1 MKKGFVFVLLLVFA
15 LFIAGCSQSSNRT
28 QGSQTAS
35 NQGSEDKQEA
45 TSKSDYPNKPIE
57 LIVPAP
63 PGGSTDILARILG
76 QYVPKYLPNKTNMVV
91 INKPG
96 GNNTIGVSDVF
107 KAEPDGYTIGFVPS
121 STIATEPHF
130 GNTPYSYDSFQTIAR
145 INAQDGFV
153 YVKSDAP
160 WKTYE
165 DWFEYVKENPGKFK
179 LGAVAGARNSLLRLS
194 YEADIKMNIAPFDG
208 FAESVTALLG
218 GHIDAAFA
226 IPAAVK
232 AQLDA
237 GEIRPLF
244 GTTSRKLDSTPLIS
258 EKGIDF
264 VDDKFNGIVAPK
276 GLSEDVLASL
286 VDAFKQALQDPAL
299 IEEFKKVNTE
309 PYYGTPE
316 EYQEALSKAYQS
328 DGETLKIAGLIK

>member
-1 MKKGFVFVLLLVFA
+1 MKKGSIFVLLLALA
-15 LFIAGCSQSSNRT
+15 LFIVGCSQSGNQT
-28 QGSQTAS
+28 QSSQTVS
-35 NQGSEDKQEA
+35 NSSSEDQQE
-45 TSKSDYPNKPIE
+45 TVSKSDFPNKPIE
-57 LIVPAP
+57 VIVPAP
-63 PGGSTDILARILG
+63 PGGSTDILARILSK
-76 QYVPKYLPNKTNMVV
+76 YVPKYLPNQTNMVI

-96 GNNTIGVSDVF
+96 GNNTIGVSEIF

-130 GNTPYSYDSFQTIAR
+130 GNTPYTHDSFQTIAR
-145 INAQDGFV
+145 VNAQDGFV

-165 DWFEYVKENPGKFK
+165 EWFQYVKENPGKFK
-179 LGAVAGARNSLLRLS
+179 IGAVSGARNSLLRIS
-194 YEADIKMNIAPFDG
+194 HDAEIEMNIAPFDG
-208 FAESVTALLG
+208 FAESVTSLLG

-244 GTTSRKLDSTPLIS
+244 GTGGRKVDSTPLIS

-264 VDDKFNGIVAPK
+264 ADDKFNGIIAPK
-276 GLSEDVLASL
+276 GLPEDVQAIL
-286 VDAFKQALQDPAL
+286 VDAFKQALEDQAL

-316 EYQEALSKAYQS
+316 EYQEALTNAFHS
-328 DGETLKIAGLIK
+328 DKKTLEIAGLIK